1 MEKVIEFLKKNWVIV
16 LIGIV
21 VIYIL
26 YKKKKNNE
34 LARRLEGNRQQALI
48 EFDKFNVL
56 SSAEKKDKAYEEEK
70 KSLIDLV
77 KNTTEKERQ
86 LLFELL
92 SGAVSVFQ
100 KSYEGE
106 NQEEA
111 VDNFNKALAEFHN
124 GLAKKYGREN
134 VIKFKAKMEKYG
146 FDM

>member
-21 VIYIL
+21 IIYIL
-26 YKKKKNNE
+26 YKNKKNNE
-34 LARRLEGNRQQALI
+34 LARRLEDNRQQALI

-100 KSYEGE
+100 KSYKGE
-106 NQEEA
+106 TQEEA
-111 VDNFNKALAEFHN
+111 AKNFQQELDKFHM
-124 GLAKKYGREN
+124 GLASKYGKEN
-134 VIKFKAKMEKYG
+134 VIKFKAKMDKYG
-146 FDM
+146 CDM